1 MTAVTKID
9 DEASVQAGRRHLP
22 LATRKLQPH
31 DARDGQAGEQ
41 PAGNICQAEH
51 AAHSAKTPSLTSVA
65 RNVDPVRRANR
76 QKRTIGPDHCSG
88 SSGFFQA

>member
-1 MTAVTKID
+1 MHTLKTAVRENFRISDTSCPKID

-31 DARDGQAGEQ
+31 DALDGQAGEQ

-51 AAHSAKTPSLTSVA
+51 AAHSAAMSSHRNPAAPSIL
-65 RNVDPVRRANR
+65 
-76 QKRTIGPDHCSG
+76 H
-88 SSGFFQA
+88 